1 MTWLRQKWKWVLLG
15 VLIVILATVGLY
27 TWSLYRSLD
36 GLNKPP
42 DSSLLPKPKDSAQ
55 PVYSP
60 PTWEG
65 TERVNILLLGADSRG
80 LETGDVPRSDTM
92 LIASIDPITKQATLM
107 SLLRDMY
114 ISIPGHGDNRANAA
128 LALGGPEL
136 AMKAIGDYTGLHIQ
150 YYIYTDFQGFISLI
164 DELGG
169 IEFNVEKDM
178 KYRSRAD
185 GPEYDINL
193 KKGVQTLDGKRALQ
207 YVRFRNDAMSDFSR
221 TQRQRELMVAVANK
235 MQSVWSIMKLPQLI
249 ESISPY
255 MDTNLE
261 VSDMLKLGSLA
272 LDTKVGA
279 THQVPG
285 QEMIYD
291 KKIGS
296 SSVIALRQGYDVPTY
311 VHHILKGSTTS
322 ESESNTK
329 ARAET
334 SETR

>member
-1 MTWLRQKWKWVLLG
+1 MTWLKQKWKWILLG
-15 VLIVILATVGLY
+15 VLIIILATASLY
-27 TWSLYRSLD
+27 TLSLYRSLD
-36 GLNKPP
+36 GLHKPP
-42 DSSLLPKPKDSAQ
+42 DSSLLPKPKDPAQ
-55 PVYSP
+55 PTYEP
-60 PTWEG
+60 PKWEG

-80 LETGDVPRSDTM
+80 IDTGEVPRSDTM
-92 LIASIDPITKQATLM
+92 LIASIDPITKQATLL
-107 SLLRDMY
+107 SLLRDTY
-114 ISIPGHGDNRANAA
+114 IPIPGHGDNRANAA

-193 KKGVQTLDGKRALQ
+193 KKGLQTLDGKSALQ
-207 YVRFRNDAMSDFSR
+207 YVRFRHDAMSDFSR
-221 TQRQRELMVAVANK
+221 TQRQRDLMVAVANK
-235 MQSVWSIMKLPQLI
+235 MKSVWSIMKLPQLI

-272 LDTKVGA
+272 LDMKVGT

-285 QEMIYD
+285 QDMIYD
-291 KKIGS
+291 RMIGS
-296 SSVIALRQGYDVPTY
+296 SSVIDLRQGYDVPTY
-311 VHHILKGSTTS
+311 VQHILEGSTTS

>member
-1 MTWLRQKWKWVLLG
+1 MTWLKQKWKWILLG
-15 VLIVILATVGLY
+15 VLIVIFATASLY

-42 DSSLLPKPKDSAQ
+42 DSSLLPKPKDPAQ
-55 PVYSP
+55 PIYTP
-60 PTWEG
+60 PKWEG

-80 LETGDVPRSDTM
+80 IETGEVPRSDTM
-92 LIASIDPITKQATLM
+92 LIASVDPITKQATLM
-107 SLLRDMY
+107 SLLRDVY
-114 ISIPGHGDNRANAA
+114 IPIPGHGNDRANAA
-128 LALGGPEL
+128 LAFGGPEL

-178 KYRSRAD
+178 KYRSKAD

-193 KKGVQTLDGKRALQ
+193 KKGLQMLDGKSALQ
-207 YVRFRNDAMSDFSR
+207 YVRFRHDAMSDFSR
-221 TQRQRELMVAVANK
+221 TQRQRDLMVAVANK
-235 MQSVWSIMKLPQLI
+235 MKSVWSIMNLPQLI

-255 MDTNLE
+255 IDTNLE

-272 LDTKVGA
+272 LDMKVGT

-285 QEMIYD
+285 QDMIYD
-291 KKIGS
+291 RKIGS
-296 SSVIALRQGYDVPTY
+296 SSVIDLRQGYDVPTY
-311 VHHILKGSTTS
+311 VKRILEGSASTVID
-322 ESESNTK
+322 
-329 ARAET
+329 
-334 SETR
+334 